1 MILLSADWTTQSA
14 IDDTCPV
21 TALALSA
28 KVGLTG
34 MLLVVA
40 AAPTV
45 TLTAPTHTPKINTRW
60 YYTVRATQAGK
71 PAAGRLTAQIVDPI
85 GGSHPVQF
93 GTSTKNIT
101 NWPFRGRFRDFIIWP
116 ASSRGIPL
124 RLRVVVKVGG
134 AKRTVSYAVTPER

>member
-1 MILLSADWTTQSA
+1 
-14 IDDTCPV
+14 V
-21 TALALSA
+21 TPLALTA
-28 KVGLTG
+28 KLVLAGS
-34 MLLVVA
+34 LLVA
-40 AAPTV
+40 MPPRV

-71 PAAGRLTAQIVDPI
+71 PAAGRITAQIVDPI

-101 NWPFRGRFRDFIIWP
+101 NWAFRGTFRDFIIWP

-124 RLRVVVKVGG
+124 KLRVVVKV
-134 AKRTVSYAVTPER
+134 AAARNTVTYAVTPHR

>member
-21 TALALSA
+21 TLALSA
-28 KVGLTG
+28 KLGLAG
-34 MLLVVA
+34 MLLVA
-40 AAPTV
+40 TPTTV
-45 TLTAPTHTPKINTRW
+45 TVTAPTHTPKINTRW

-101 NWPFRGRFRDFIIWP
+101 NWAFTGRFRDFIIWP

-124 RLRVVVKVGG
+124 RLRVVVKVGA
-134 AKRTVSYAVTPER
+134 AKRTVSYPVTPQR